1 MFVCVNKQQ
10 ELSVHS
16 HKIKQ
21 TQSHKKEKTK
31 INSQSGELYT
41 LTLQIFVYLFV
52 RSFVRSF
59 VYMFVFVIRKAL
71 NLRLN
76 FQNALTHTNALIP
89 PQ

>member
-1 MFVCVNKQQ
+1 MYVYKQQ

-21 TQSHKKEKTK
+21 TQSHKKRKNENKLPVRR
-31 INSQSGELYT
+31 IDFANICVS
-41 LTLQIFVYLFV
+41 V